1 MLGLVLLAGLL
12 VVPSMACAQL
22 ARRQDPRWIVGY
34 VVVVSG
40 ITFWAYWRDKRKAVG
55 GEWRTPESVLHLAEI
70 LGGWPAAFLAQRAFR
85 HKISKASYQATF
97 WLIVVLH
104 QVVALDSLN
113 GWKMSQM
120 IIRHLQR

>member
-1 MLGLVLLAGLL
+1 
-12 VVPSMACAQL
+12 MACAQL

-34 VVVVSG
+34 AVVISG
-40 ITFWAYWRDKRKAVG
+40 ITFWLYLSDKRKAVG

-85 HKISKASYQATF
+85 HKISKTSYQATF

-104 QVVALDSLN
+104 QAVALDSVT
-113 GWKMSQM
+113 GWKMSQE
-120 IIRHLQR
+120 IIRLMQRWHSYS